1 MTIDEKR
8 IRNEVEEIVELVL
21 KDYDQGRDIDNMD
34 VFNQP
39 ERDEVISIVIKLLG
53 VLFPGYYRD

>member
-1 MTIDEKR
+1 MTIDEKK
-8 IRNEVEEIVELVL
+8 IRKEVDEIVELVL

-39 ERDEVISIVIKLLG
+39 ERDEVISIVVKLLG
-53 VLFPGYYRD
+53 EIGRAHV